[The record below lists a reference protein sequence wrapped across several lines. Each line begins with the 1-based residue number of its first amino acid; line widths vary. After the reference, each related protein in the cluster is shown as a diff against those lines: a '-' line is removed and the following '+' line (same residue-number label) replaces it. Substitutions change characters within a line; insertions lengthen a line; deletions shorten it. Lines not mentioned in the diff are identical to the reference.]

1 MSKPIKSQV
10 KPDYAIPPGETLKE
24 WLEESGM
31 SQVALALRMGR
42 PKKTI
47 NEIIAGASAIT
58 PETSLQLENVTGISA
73 SFWNN
78 AESSYRE
85 TLARIQEHEALTREL
100 EWAKA
105 FPYKELAKRSFV
117 PDISIQEQKVKNLL
131 RFFSVAGPKQ
141 WASNYVEELRGA
153 AHGSTAFKSDIYDL
167 SAWLRIGELEASK
180 IDCQP
185 YDEKKFKTSLA
196 VIRKLTAQD
205 VSEQST
211 RLPELCR
218 ESGVAF
224 VLVPELPKTH
234 VNGFTR
240 WLSSS
245 KALIQQSLRH
255 KRDDHLWFTFFHEA
269 AHILLHGRKETFL
282 EYNGLDDAK
291 EQEANEWARN
301 YLIPLRDWNS
311 FISRYAGI
319 FSETTIRSFASDL
332 EISPSIVLGRLQKE
346 RYVPFSRFNSIFTQ
360 LEFAED

>member
-1 MSKPIKSQV
+1 MRKTIKSQV

-31 SQVALALRMGR
+31 NQVELALRMGR

-47 NEIIAGASAIT
+47 NEIIGGTSAIT
-58 PETSLQLENVTGISA
+58 PETAIQLENVTGISA

-78 AESSYRE
+78 AESGYRE
-85 TLARIQEHEALTREL
+85 TLARLNEHFSLIKEL
-100 EWAKA
+100 EWAFS
-105 FPYKELAKRSFV
+105 FPYNYLSKLALLPDTTDRELR
-117 PDISIQEQKVKNLL
+117 VKNLL
-131 RFFSVAGPKQ
+131 CFFGVASPKQ
-141 WASNYVEELRGA
+141 WEMAYLEELQGA
-153 AHGSTAFKSDIYDL
+153 AHASAAFKNNMHDL
-167 SAWLRIGELEASK
+167 SAWLRIGELQASK
-180 IDCQP
+180 ISCQA
-185 YDEKKFKTSLA
+185 YDEKKFKSSLA

-211 RLPELCR
+211 KLPGLCSD
-218 ESGVAF
+218 SGVAF

-240 WLSSS
+240 WLTPQ

-269 AHILLHGRKETFL
+269 AHILIHGKKDTFI
-282 EYNGLDDAK
+282 EYNGLDDEK

-301 YLIPLRDWNS
+301 YLIPSRDWNS
-311 FISRYAGI
+311 FISRYNGM
-319 FSETTIRSFASDL
+319 FSETVIRAFARDL

-346 RYVPFSRFNSIFTQ
+346 SYVPFNRFHSIFTQ
-360 LEFAED
+360 LKFVDN

>member
-1 MSKPIKSQV
+1 MSAKIKSQV
-10 KPDYAIPPGETLKE
+10 KPDYAVAPGETLKE

-47 NEIIAGASAIT
+47 NEIISGVSAIT
-58 PETSLQLENVTGISA
+58 PETAFQLENVTGISA

-78 AESSYRE
+78 AESNYRE
-85 TLARIQEHEALTREL
+85 TLARIQEHEALLGEL
-100 EWAKA
+100 EWARA
-105 FPYKELAKRSFV
+105 FPYKELAKRAFV
-117 PDISIQEQKVKNLL
+117 PDISVHEQKVKNLL

-141 WASNYVEELRGA
+141 WESTYVEELRGA
-153 AHGSTAFKSDIYDL
+153 AHGSVAFKSDMHDL

-180 IDCQP
+180 IDCQA
-185 YDEKKFKTSLA
+185 YDEKKFKASLA
-196 VIRKLTAQD
+196 VIRKHTAQD

-211 RLPELCR
+211 KLPELCS

-282 EYNGLDDAK
+282 EYNGLDDEK

-301 YLIPLRDWNS
+301 YLIPSRDWNN
-311 FISRYAGI
+311 FVARFNGM
-319 FSETTIRSFASDL
+319 FSETSIRAFARDL

-346 RYVPFSRFNSIFTQ
+346 NYVPFNRFHTIFTK
-360 LEFAED
+360 LKFVEH